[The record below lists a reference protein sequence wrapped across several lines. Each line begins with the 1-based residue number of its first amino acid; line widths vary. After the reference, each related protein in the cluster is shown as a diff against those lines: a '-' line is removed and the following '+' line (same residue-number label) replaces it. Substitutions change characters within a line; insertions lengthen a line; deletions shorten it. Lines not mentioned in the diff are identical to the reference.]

1 MGHEEAE
8 IVNNRL
14 GRSACLRPKKPKQLR
29 NVVLL
34 DGVAGAG
41 ITCVYIFIYIYIYIY
56 INKSEQHNK
65 HECTNYYET

>member
-14 GRSACLRPKKPKQLR
+14 GRSACPLPKKPKQLR

-41 ITCVYIFIYIYIYIY
+41 ITCVYIYIYIYIY
-56 INKSEQHNK
+56 
-65 HECTNYYET
+65 

>member
-41 ITCVYIFIYIYIYIY
+41 ITCVYIYIYIYIY

>member
-8 IVNNRL
+8 IVNHRL

-41 ITCVYIFIYIYIYIY
+41 ITCVYIYIYIYIY
-56 INKSEQHNK
+56 ILIKVNNIINMNVQITMKHN
-65 HECTNYYET
+65 

>member
-41 ITCVYIFIYIYIYIY
+41 ITCVLIYIYIYIY
-56 INKSEQHNK
+56 
-65 HECTNYYET
+65 